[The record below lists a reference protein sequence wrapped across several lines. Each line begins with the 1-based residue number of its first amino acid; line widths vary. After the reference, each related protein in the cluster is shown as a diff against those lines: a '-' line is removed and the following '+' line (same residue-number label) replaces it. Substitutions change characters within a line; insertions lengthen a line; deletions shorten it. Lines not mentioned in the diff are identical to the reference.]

1 MQSGFVVIPKSSK
14 KERITENCQ
23 VFDWSISN
31 EDMKQLVKNS
41 FVNFSR
47 FFIFYFTLFT
57 FQVVSLKYNKFALNW
72 NWEIYSE
79 CVIFHISFWVCG
91 HAPLSIVLH
100 GYVLKCHS
108 SHFESSIE
116 QHTMQHCQSL

>member
-47 FFIFYFTLFT
+47 FLIFYFTLFT
-57 FQVVSLKYNKFALNW
+57 FQVVSLK
-72 NWEIYSE
+72 
-79 CVIFHISFWVCG
+79 
-91 HAPLSIVLH
+91 
-100 GYVLKCHS
+100 
-108 SHFESSIE
+108 
-116 QHTMQHCQSL
+116 